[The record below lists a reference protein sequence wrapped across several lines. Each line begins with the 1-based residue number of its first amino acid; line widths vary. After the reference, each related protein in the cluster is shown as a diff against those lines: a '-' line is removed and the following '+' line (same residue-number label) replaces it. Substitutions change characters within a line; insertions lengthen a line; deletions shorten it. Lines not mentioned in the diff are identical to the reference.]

1 MTRARDLADF
11 NLDGKAVTVNESS
24 ADLDFRV
31 ESNGNANMLFVD
43 GGNDKVAIG
52 TGTAVGTLT
61 TECTAGDSNFALTAY
76 HPTSTSARNI
86 AKFQSNVGS
95 TQADVVTIGCDGGI
109 EAIGEI
115 TSTGGSLSQNSNGI
129 RTVIGND
136 GGSGT
141 FGTSTNHQVKM
152 FTNNTHVA
160 TLTTGGNFNIL
171 DGDLV
176 IGTSGHGIDFSATSD
191 TSGAGS
197 ELLDDYEEGTWTG
210 TLEGSTTNPS
220 TTVAISSFRYTKIG
234 RLVFVQGQFS
244 NVDTTGA
251 AGAPRITGLPF
262 GAATSY
268 ATGNVMFYNR
278 FTIGTTSANV
288 SPYVASNTMY
298 FYQSTN
304 QSSWAEVAHS
314 AGAAAYL
321 AFTAVY
327 EV

>member
-1 MTRARDLADF
+1 MTRARDLAD
-11 NLDGKAVTVNESS
+11 GKFATDVEVENSTAGAQNMVVIHHASNTSGDESKIQFKRTTDAGS
-24 ADLDFRV
+24 DREVAAIVADRI
-31 ESNGNANMLFVD
+31 
-43 GGNDKVAIG
+43 GGNDTDLAFETNTDGADGAVEKMRLNHLGVLSVDQVFGLSDTDTGVALGANGANIMQFYTGNSERGRFDASGNLKV
-52 TGTAVGTLT
+52 
-61 TECTAGDSNFALTAY
+61 E
-76 HPTSTSARNI
+76 
-86 AKFQSNVGS
+86 
-95 TQADVVTIGCDGGI
+95 
-109 EAIGEI
+109 
-115 TSTGGSLSQNSNGI
+115 
-129 RTVIGND
+129 
-136 GGSGT
+136 
-141 FGTSTNHQVKM
+141 
-152 FTNNTHVA
+152 
-160 TLTTGGNFNIL
+160 

-191 TSGAGS
+191 TSGGGS

-220 TTVAISSFRYTKIG
+220 TTIAISSFRYTKIG

-251 AGAPRITGLPF
+251 SGAPRVTGLPF
-262 GAATSY
+262 TAATSY

>member
-115 TSTGGSLSQNSNGI
+115 TSTGGSLSQNSNSI
-129 RTVIGND
+129 RTAIGND

-141 FGTSTNHQVKM
+141 FGTSTNHALKI
-152 FTNNTHVA
+152 FTNNANVA
-160 TLTTGGNFNIL
+160 TFLSGGGLSLASGNL
-171 DGDLV
+171 AM
-176 IGTSGHGIDFSATSD
+176 TSGYGIDFSATANS
-191 TSGAGS
+191 SGSVGH
-197 ELLDDYEEGTWTG
+197 EIFDDYEIGTWTG

-220 TTVAISSFRYTKIG
+220 TTIAISSFRYTKIG

-278 FTIGTTSANV
+278 FTLGTTSSNV
-288 SPYVASNTMY
+288 SPYVSGTTMF

-304 QSSWAEVAHS
+304 QTGWAEVAHS
-314 AGAAAYL
+314 AGSGAYL
-321 AFTAVY
+321 AFTATY
-327 EV
+327 DT

>member
-11 NLDGKAVTVNESS
+11 
-24 ADLDFRV
+24 
-31 ESNGNANMLFVD
+31 ANKD
-43 GGNDKVAIG
+43 IS
-52 TGTAVGTLT
+52 GTLT
-61 TECTAGDSNFALTAY
+61 LDDITLSGGV
-76 HPTSTSARNI
+76 SA
-86 AKFQSNVGS
+86 
-95 TQADVVTIGCDGGI
+95 T
-109 EAIGEI
+109 GEI
-115 TSTGGSLSQNSNGI
+115 TSTGSSLSQNSNSI
-129 RTVIGND
+129 RTAIGND

-141 FGTSTNHQVKM
+141 FGTSTNHQLKL

-160 TLTTGGNFNIL
+160 TLATDGDFNIL

-220 TTVAISSFRYTKIG
+220 TTIAISSFRYTKIG

-251 AGAPRITGLPF
+251 SGAPRVTGLPF
-262 GAATSY
+262 TAATSY

-288 SPYVASNTMY
+288 SPYIASNTIY

-304 QSSWAEVAHS
+304 QTSWAEVAHS